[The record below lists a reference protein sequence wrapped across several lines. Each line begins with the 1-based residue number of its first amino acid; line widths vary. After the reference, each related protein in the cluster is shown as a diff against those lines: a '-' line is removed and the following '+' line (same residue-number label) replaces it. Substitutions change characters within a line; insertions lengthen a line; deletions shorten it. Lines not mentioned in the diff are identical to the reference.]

1 MEIIVYL
8 LLQLGILFGNPEV
21 PQKSTKAVKSDQ
33 VQKMQINSMSTT
45 PSNLD
50 GGSGTWGDNG

>member
-8 LLQLGILFGNPEV
+8 LLQLGILFGNPTSQN
-21 PQKSTKAVKSDQ
+21 PASPVKSNQ
-33 VQKMQINSMSTT
+33 IQKTEVNMMSVPTT
-45 PSNLD
+45 NRD